1 MSNKSHKSFVVVVF
15 YPFDVTTSRP
25 QSEIRDFMQ
34 KGSVPRNSHSLLV
47 VSAGRLKDDD
57 GHTLTPKERLL
68 HDANSIPPRPGKKLV
83 LSCSGGGGSRVV
95 AAAVVMTFLPFIGIC
110 T

>member
-1 MSNKSHKSFVVVVF
+1 
-15 YPFDVTTSRP
+15 
-25 QSEIRDFMQ
+25 MQ

-57 GHTLTPKERLL
+57 GHALTPKERLL
-68 HDANSIPPRPGKKLV
+68 RDENSIPPRPGKKL
-83 LSCSGGGGSRVV
+83 SCGGGGGGGGVSRVV